1 MELISVARF
10 ESDEDA
16 QRAAILLRHA
26 GITPHLMD
34 GELRVR
40 EDYAFTA
47 LQLLNAAEPRAVPAT
62 ATAHCPECGSFETR
76 TVPPYAHMFSAV
88 VAACVFYAAWTRG
101 RVIGMITLALI
112 FTGIPVWYWLVRIS
126 GKQKCRKCG
135 WLFAE

>member
-1 MELISVARF
+1 MELTSVARF
-10 ESDEDA
+10 ESEEDA

-47 LQLLNAAEPRAVPAT
+47 IQLLNAAEPSPAAGT
-62 ATAHCPECGSFETR
+62 ATAHCPNCGSFETG
-76 TVPPYAHMFSAV
+76 TIPPYAHMFAV
-88 VAACVFYAAWTRG
+88 IVAAGIFFTAWTRSPL
-101 RVIGMITLALI
+101 IGTITVSLMIAGVPI
-112 FTGIPVWYWLVRIS
+112 WYWLVRFS

-135 WLFAE
+135 WLFTE